1 MRLLGARKQKSA
13 KHKPLTVAEVE
24 DLYKRP
30 RSFTDWLPWVE
41 YDAQSQCFR
50 LEDGVSFG
58 AMFEVNVVAT
68 EARPER
74 FLAEVEQNLQ
84 SLMNHAVPELDVPY
98 VLQVYVQDEASL
110 QSTADAFEQYIPDE
124 IRSTEYSQDYLKKY
138 HAHLKNVAAPDG
150 YFIDQTISGG
160 SWAGKIRRVR
170 CFLYRRIQGVELDYG
185 CSAPQEINEVVDKF
199 TSQAVAAGLSI
210 RRCTGQDLYEWML
223 RWFNPKSI
231 DTHGDA
237 DLLIQLAPY
246 PGDNELPYGT
256 DLAALMTLSQP
267 VSCAKTGVWRFD
279 DMPHKVITIDGLRRV
294 PQVGHLTG
302 ERAMGDHLYAP
313 FDRFP
318 AGSILAFTVVFQPQD
333 ITQNHLSLM
342 RAASKGETEDAKL
355 AEQDANDALKKIAQG
370 DKLYPVIT
378 TLFLRADTLTALR
391 AKTNEANAMLLGQ
404 GLHPIREKDDQ
415 LSLHSYLKQLP
426 MNYEPAKEKQS
437 RRSRFM
443 FSSHLARL
451 LPFYGRSRGTG
462 HPGLSFFNRAAE
474 PLVFDPLNKEDR
486 SKNAFGV
493 LIGPPGSG
501 KSALLVAMLEQLM
514 AVHRPRLFIIEKGGS
529 FKLLAEHFQRLGLS
543 VHAIAAKATEDISL
557 PPFADALTMLR
568 QTGSN
573 LQEAI
578 AADVTEDSELEE
590 TEEDEARDYLGE
602 MELAARVMI
611 TGGEAKEEAKM
622 SRADRLVIRQAIVAA
637 ATHKQERM
645 DQKRQKG
652 ERLSEV
658 DQQVLTEDVVV
669 ELWAQSKDSSKP
681 DQRRERIGELAA
693 SMELFCT
700 GLAGRFFNRPGTMW
714 PEADVTIFEM
724 GLLANEGYEDQLT
737 VAFMAL
743 MNRIHALVERDQT
756 HARPTVV
763 VTDEAH
769 LITTNQLLAP
779 YVVKIIKMW
788 RKLGAWLWL
797 ATQNLEDFPNESKK
811 MLNMFEWWIAMACPK
826 EEIRQIARFKAL
838 TPEQETLLSAA
849 HKEPQKY
856 TEGVVMAD
864 KINAL
869 FRNVPIPQSLALA
882 MTEKHEKAVRAQIMR
897 EQGCSELDAAYAMAM
912 QIEVARREALS

>member
-1 MRLLGARKQKSA
+1 MKWFGAVKQSPPRQ
-13 KHKPLTVAEVE
+13 KPLTVAEVDE
-24 DLYKRP
+24 LYQRP

-58 AMFEVNVVAT
+58 AMFEVTVVAT
-68 EARPER
+68 EARPES
-74 FLAEVEQNLQ
+74 FLIEVEQNLQ
-84 SLMNHAVPELDVPY
+84 SLLSHAIPELDVPY

-110 QSTADAFEQYIPDE
+110 QSSAQAFEDYIPPE
-124 IRSTEYSQDYLKKY
+124 IRNTEYSQDYLQKV
-138 HAHLKNVAAPDG
+138 HAHLKNVAAPQG
-150 YFIDQTISGG
+150 YFIDQTVSGG
-160 SWAGKIRRVR
+160 AWAGKIRRVR
-170 CFLYRRIQGVELDYG
+170 CFLYRRLQGVELDYG
-185 CSAPQEINEVVDKF
+185 CSAAQEINEVVDKF
-199 TSQAVAAGLSI
+199 TSQAVAAGLSV
-210 RRCTGQDLYEWML
+210 RRCEGKDLYDWML
-223 RWFNPKSI
+223 RWFNPKAVY
-231 DTHGDA
+231 TQGDA
-237 DLLIQLAPY
+237 DQLNQLVPY
-246 PGDNELPYGT
+246 PGDGDLPYGA

-267 VSCAKTGVWRFD
+267 ESCAKTGVWQFD
-279 DMPHKVITIDGLRRV
+279 EMPHKAITIDGLRRV
-294 PQVGHLTG
+294 PQIGHLTG
-302 ERAMGDHLYAP
+302 ERAIGDHLYAP

-318 AGSILAFTVVFQPQD
+318 AGSILAFTIVFQPQD
-333 ITQNHLSLM
+333 LTQNHLSLI

-355 AEQDANDALKKIAQG
+355 TEQDANTALQRIAQG

-378 TLFLRADTLTALR
+378 TLFLRAKCLAALR
-391 AKTNEANAMLLGQ
+391 AKTNDANAMLLGQ

-426 MNYEPAKEKQS
+426 MNYEPVKEKQS
-437 RRSRFM
+437 RRGRFM

-529 FKLLAEHFQRLGLS
+529 FKLLAEHFRRLGLS
-543 VHAIAAKATEDISL
+543 VHSVVVKPSEDVRL
-557 PPFADALTMLR
+557 PPFADALRMLQ
-568 QTGSN
+568 QTVAEN
-573 LQEAI
+573 EADL
-578 AADVTEDSELEE
+578 AATDIDEELDE
-590 TEEDEARDYLGE
+590 TDEDEERDYLGE

-637 ATHKQERM
+637 AKHKQSLK
-645 DQKRQKG
+645 DQKQASG
-652 ERLSEV
+652 ASLSNA
-658 DQQVLTEDVVV
+658 DQQVLIEDVVAA
-669 ELWAQSKDSSKP
+669 LWARSNDETTTDK
-681 DQRRERIGELAA
+681 RRERIGELAA

-700 GLAGRFFNRPGTMW
+700 GLAGRFFNRPGVMW
-714 PEADVTIFEM
+714 PEADVTILEM
-724 GLLANEGYEDQLT
+724 GVLANEGYEDQLT

-743 MNRIHALVERDQT
+743 MNRIHSLVERDQT

-797 ATQNLEDFPNESKK
+797 ATQNLEDFPNEAKK
-811 MLNMFEWWIAMACPK
+811 MLSMFEWWIAMACPK
-826 EEIRQIARFKAL
+826 EEVRQIARFKSL
-838 TPEQETLLSAA
+838 TPEQEALLAAA

-897 EQGCSELDAAYAMAM
+897 ERGCSELEAAYAMAQ
-912 QIEVARREALS
+912 QIEVARREVLS